1 MPVTRRFR
9 PAWWLPGA
17 HLQTLFP
24 PLFRNRTPPPLRR
37 ERIELEDGDFVDID
51 WTEARPGPTV
61 LILHGLEGSIGS
73 HYVVGLLH
81 ALSASGFSAAVLYF
95 RGCSGEPNRLARSY
109 HSGDTGDLDT
119 VLRYLDRQDAERPVY
134 VVGVSLGGNVL
145 LKWLGEN
152 PAQALVAKA
161 VAVSVPFELN
171 ATALRLE
178 RGFSR
183 VYQAYLLRKLRRTT
197 RSKARHHAVPL
208 DVSELRR
215 LRTFR
220 EFDDK
225 VTAPLHGFAGVEDY
239 YRKCSSRSFIRRIST
254 PTLILHAK
262 DDPFMTAAAIPTAGE
277 LGPGIEL
284 ELYSAGGHVGFVSGA
299 WPWKAEYWL
308 DKRIC
313 EFFVQPLPSGSS
325 RDRRRRS

>member
-1 MPVTRRFR
+1 MLVASRFR

-24 PLFRNRTPPPLRR
+24 PLFRNRTPPLLRR
-37 ERIELEDGDFVDID
+37 ERIELEDGDFLDID
-51 WTEARPGPTV
+51 WTEDRPGPLV
-61 LILHGLEGSIGS
+61 LLLHGLEGSIHS

-81 ALSASGFSAAVLYF
+81 ALSSSGFHAAVLYF

-109 HSGDTGDLDT
+109 HSGETGDVHA
-119 VLRYLDRQDAERPVY
+119 VLSYLASHRAQRPVY

-152 PAQALVAKA
+152 PEQSLVTKA

-171 ATALRLE
+171 AAALRLE

-183 VYQAYLLRKLRRTT
+183 IYQAYLLRKLRRAA
-197 RSKARHHAVPL
+197 RSKAQHHVLPL
-208 DVSELRR
+208 EVSQLRK

-225 VTAPLHGFAGVEDY
+225 VTAPLHGFAGVDDY
-239 YRKCSSRSFIRRIST
+239 YSKCSCRAFMSRILT
-254 PTLILHAK
+254 PTLVLHAE
-262 DDPFMTAAAIPTAGE
+262 DDPFMTADAIPAPAE
-277 LGPGIEL
+277 LGPAVRL
-284 ELYSAGGHVGFVSGA
+284 ELCRSGGHVGFVSGS
-299 WPWKAEYWL
+299 WPWKPHYWL
-308 DKRIC
+308 DQRVC
-313 EFFVQPLPSGSS
+313 EFFREPLSGSQS
-325 RDRRRRS
+325 RR

>member
-1 MPVTRRFR
+1 MPVTSRFQ

-24 PLFRNRTPPPLRR
+24 PLFRNRTPPPLER

-81 ALSASGFSAAVLYF
+81 TLSASGFRAAVLYF
-95 RGCSGEPNRLARSY
+95 RGCSGETNRLARSY

-119 VLRYLDRQDAERPVY
+119 VLRYLRGQDDERPMY
-134 VVGVSLGGNVL
+134 SVGVSLGGNVL

-152 PAQALVAKA
+152 PAQALLARA

-171 ATALRLE
+171 AAALRLE

-197 RSKARHHAVPL
+197 RRKAGQHALPL
-208 DVSELRR
+208 DVSELRA

-220 EFDDK
+220 DFDDK
-225 VTAPLHGFAGVEDY
+225 VTAPLHGFAGVDDY
-239 YRKCSSRSFIRRIST
+239 YRKCSSRPFLSRIST

-262 DDPFMTAAAIPTAGE
+262 NDPFMTAAAIPTAAE
-277 LGPGIEL
+277 LGPGIQL

-299 WPWKAEYWL
+299 WPWQAEYWL

-313 EFFVQPLPSGSS
+313 EFFVEPLAGGSS

>member
-1 MPVTRRFR
+1 MPVTSRFR

-24 PLFRNRTPPPLRR
+24 PLFRNRRPPPLRR

-81 ALSASGFSAAVLYF
+81 ALSSSGFSAAVLYF

-109 HSGDTGDLDT
+109 HSGDTGDVDT
-119 VLRYLDRQDAERPVY
+119 VLRYLGSQGDERPIY

-152 PAQALVAKA
+152 PAQALVTRA

-171 ATALRLE
+171 AAAVRLE

-197 RSKARHHAVPL
+197 RRKARHHALPL
-208 DVSELRR
+208 DVSELRK

-225 VTAPLHGFAGVEDY
+225 VTAPLHGFAGVDDY
-239 YRKCSSRSFIRRIST
+239 YRKCSSR
-254 PTLILHAK
+254 
-262 DDPFMTAAAIPTAGE
+262 PF
-277 LGPGIEL
+277 
-284 ELYSAGGHVGFVSGA
+284 
-299 WPWKAEYWL
+299 
-308 DKRIC
+308 
-313 EFFVQPLPSGSS
+313 
-325 RDRRRRS
+325 

>member
-1 MPVTRRFR
+1 MPVTSRFR

-51 WTEARPGPTV
+51 WTEARSGPTV

-81 ALSASGFSAAVLYF
+81 ALSCGGFTAAVLYF
-95 RGCSGEPNRLARSY
+95 RGCSGAPNRLARSY
-109 HSGDTGDLDT
+109 HSGDTDDVDS
-119 VLRYLDRQDAERPVY
+119 VLSYLRSQDDARPIY

-152 PAQALVAKA
+152 PAQALVTKA

-171 ATALRLE
+171 AAALRLE
-178 RGFSR
+178 HGFSR
-183 VYQAYLLRKLRRTT
+183 VYQAYLLRKLRRAT
-197 RSKARHHAVPL
+197 RRKARYHALPIA
-208 DVSELRR
+208 VSELRK

-225 VTAPLHGFAGVEDY
+225 VTAPLHGFAGVDDY
-239 YRKCSSRSFIRRIST
+239 YRKCSSRPFLTRIST

-262 DDPFMTAAAIPTAGE
+262 NDPFMTAAAIPTAAE
-277 LGPGIEL
+277 LGPGVQL
-284 ELYSAGGHVGFVSGA
+284 ELYSTGGHVGFVSGA
-299 WPWKAEYWL
+299 WPWKPDYWL

-313 EFFVQPLPSGSS
+313 AFFSEPQSSGPSS
-325 RDRRRRS
+325 D